1 MNEVEV
7 TKVKEL
13 WGNTE
18 GTWRTS
24 QWARWLQHPKVQ
36 ERINILLTGDPRKDR
51 YEYFIEHY
59 YRARPGGR
67 KQVKRALT
75 LGCGHGEFERVLSKY
90 NFAELHE
97 AVDIADGAVAEAT
110 RLAKAEG
117 LDHIRYRVADLNTI
131 ELPHCAYDIVF
142 GISSIH
148 HVADLEHLFLQI
160 ELSLKPGGL
169 FVLDEY
175 IGASKFQWP
184 DEQIAVIN
192 EEIAKLP
199 SEYKQAISNPSIVK
213 GAVGRPTIEEM
224 NAVDPSEAVRSGEIM
239 RLLPSYFDFVEVKGY
254 GGTLL
259 HMLLDEIAGHFV
271 PDDPRSMEYLQHFFD
286 LEDQMIASG
295 KFQHDFAMIIA
306 RRKPTRVEKVFGP
319 KAANVVTKTRVAVS
333 MGRASLNRAFLRLRT
348 KVRLRTR
355 LRNTLSRARRR
366 SP

>member
-1 MNEVEV
+1 MNEIDV

-13 WGNTE
+13 WGSTE
-18 GTWRTS
+18 GTWRSS
-24 QWARWLQHPKVQ
+24 QWLRWLQHPKVQ
-36 ERINILLTGDPRKDR
+36 ERISIFLTGDPSKDR
-51 YEYFIEHY
+51 YQYFVEQY
-59 YRARPGGR
+59 FRGRADGR
-67 KQVKRALT
+67 RRVKRALT
-75 LGCGHGEFERVLSKY
+75 LGCGHGEFERGLSKY

-97 AVDIADGAVAEAT
+97 AVDIADGAVAEAV

-131 ELPHCAYDIVF
+131 ELPQCTYDIVF

-148 HVADLEHLFLQI
+148 HVANLEHLFLQV
-160 ELSLKPGGL
+160 ELGLKPGGY

-184 DEQIAVIN
+184 DEQVAVIN

-199 SEYKQAISNPSIVK
+199 SEYKQALSNPSIVK

-224 NAVDPSEAVRSGEIM
+224 DAVDPSEAVRSGEIM
-239 RLLPSYFDFVEVKGY
+239 RLLPLYFDIVEVKGY

-271 PDDPRSMEYLQHFFD
+271 PDDPRSMEYLQYFFD

-319 KAANVVTKTRVAVS
+319 KAANVVTKTRARVS
-333 MGRASLNRAFLRLRT
+333 MGRTSLRRAFLRLRT

-355 LRNTLSRARRR
+355 LRNTIAKLS
-366 SP
+366 